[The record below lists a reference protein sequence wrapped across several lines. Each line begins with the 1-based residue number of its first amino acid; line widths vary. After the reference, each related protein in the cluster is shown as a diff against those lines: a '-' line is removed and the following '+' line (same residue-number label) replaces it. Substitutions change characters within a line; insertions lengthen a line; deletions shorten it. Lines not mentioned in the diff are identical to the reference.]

1 LLGVPDYAPDL
12 EGPEAFLVISPPAAY
27 FLHVEVSASGELGST
42 TIEVH
47 DDWGPM
53 GDGTAGVIPV

>member
-1 LLGVPDYAPDL
+1 M
-12 EGPEAFLVISPPAAY
+12 ISPPAAY